1 MKPLGWVGVVLIV
14 AGILALIF
22 GGISYTHKK
31 QIVKVGPIQATHK
44 EKKTIPLPPVL
55 GIACIVVGGGIV
67 VAGGRKR

>member
-14 AGILALIF
+14 IGIVALVF
-22 GGISYTHKK
+22 GGITYTHKH
-31 QIVKVGPIQATHK
+31 QIMKVGPIQATHK

>member
-1 MKPLGWVGVVLIV
+1 MKPLGWVGVGLVIV
-14 AGILALIF
+14 GILALVF
-22 GGISYTHKK
+22 GGITYTHKN
-31 QIVKVGPIQATHK
+31 QIVKMGPIQATHK

>member
-1 MKPLGWVGVVLIV
+1 MIV
-14 AGILALIF
+14 AGILVLIF

-31 QIVKVGPIQATHK
+31 QIMKVGPIQATHK

-55 GIACIVVGGGIV
+55 GIACIVVGGGIA